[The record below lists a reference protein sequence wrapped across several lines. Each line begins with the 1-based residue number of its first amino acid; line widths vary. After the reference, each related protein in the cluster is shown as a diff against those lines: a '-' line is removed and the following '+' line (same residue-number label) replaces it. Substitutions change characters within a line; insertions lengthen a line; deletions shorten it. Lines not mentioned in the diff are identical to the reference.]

1 MIGRHVVTTVM
12 SSVTASIPDRD
23 HEEAGSSA
31 RTTVVLAV
39 LTTAALVYSMLQSLV
54 VPALTSIQR
63 ELGASETATTWIVTA
78 FFLSSAVATP
88 IIGRLGDMYGRSR
101 MLLFSF
107 VCLIVGTAIG
117 ALSSTMTVLIVA
129 RLVQGLSG
137 GMIPLAFGIVRDVLP
152 AQRVAGSIG
161 AIAAMLAVGAASG
174 IVLSGPIVTHLGYRW
189 LFWIPL
195 LVIVPSAVLA
205 WRVIPRSPTQ
215 ERERVDLV
223 GATLLSGWL
232 VCLLFGVTQGADWG
246 WLSGGTLGLL
256 VAAAALFVW
265 WAIAELRTVSPL
277 IDVRLMCE
285 PTLLRINLV
294 GFTTGIAMQALFTF
308 VPRLV
313 QIPEQDGF
321 GLGVSPTNAGLIVL
335 PWSAGAF
342 ITGTFAGRVA
352 KRVGLKAPLVVGCLM
367 SVIPGVHLAIA
378 SDQLWQICI
387 ALGMFGFG
395 TGLVAAAMPT
405 IIVMFAPDS
414 QTGVAAGMNQNIRT
428 IGGAIGTQ
436 SIAAII
442 ASTMTDGRPTEQG
455 YIVSFLVIAAVCVVA
470 TIAAISVPSRS
481 T

>member
-1 MIGRHVVTTVM
+1 M
-12 SSVTASIPDRD
+12 SADARRRD
-23 HEEAGSSA
+23 HDDAGSSA
-31 RTTVVLAV
+31 RTTIVLAV
-39 LTTAALVYSMLQSLV
+39 LTTATLVYSMLQSLV

-63 ELGASETATTWIVTA
+63 ELDASETATTWIVTA
-78 FFLSSAVATP
+78 FFVSSAVATP
-88 IIGRLGDMYGRSR
+88 ILGRLGDMFGRSR

-107 VCLIVGTAIG
+107 ACLIVGTAIG
-117 ALSSTMTVLIVA
+117 AMSSTMTVLIVA

-137 GMIPLAFGIVRDVLP
+137 GMMPLAFGIVRDVLP

-161 AIAAMLAVGAASG
+161 AISAMIAVGAASG

-205 WRVIPRSPTQ
+205 WRVIPRSPVQ
-215 ERERVDLV
+215 ARERVDLL
-223 GATLLSGWL
+223 GALLLSGWL

-246 WLSGGTLGLL
+246 WSSAGTLGLF
-256 VAAAALFVW
+256 VAAIVFFVL
-265 WAIAELRTVSPL
+265 WAVVELRTVSPL
-277 IDVRLMCE
+277 IDVRLMCQ
-285 PTLLRINLV
+285 PTLLRINVV

-313 QIPEQDGF
+313 QLPKQDGF
-321 GLGVSPTNAGLIVL
+321 GLGVSATNAGLIVL

-342 ITGTFAGRVA
+342 ITGTIAGRVA
-352 KRVGLKAPLVVGCLM
+352 KRVGLKVPLVFGCVL
-367 SVIPGVHLAIA
+367 SVIPGVLLAFA
-378 SDQLWQICI
+378 NDQIWQICV
-387 ALGMFGFG
+387 ALGMFGIG
-395 TGLVAAAMPT
+395 TGLVSAAMPT

-436 SIAAII
+436 TIAAII
-442 ASTMTDGRPTEQG
+442 ASTMTAGRPTEHG
-455 YIVSFLVIAAVCVVA
+455 YAISFLVVAAVCVVA

-481 T
+481 D